1 MKLGLNEGNEKKKGE
16 NKRREDKEKSIISIN
31 KISFIS
37 TNICITA
44 HLIPASSL
52 WIYFQINGNLSI
64 KLFSNVYLFRSQ
76 HLIKSR

>member
-52 WIYFQINGNLSI
+52 WIYF
-64 KLFSNVYLFRSQ
+64 
-76 HLIKSR
+76 